1 MIKFL
6 QKNELIKKLIY
17 LIKIKFLK
25 TSIFF
30 NAQIP
35 IFQYALFVNDFSK
48 PLSNKRKNK
57 NIFLF
62 FNP

>member
-6 QKNELIKKLIY
+6 QKNKLAQY
-17 LIKIKFLK
+17 CVDRTVKFVLK

-62 FNP
+62 FKL